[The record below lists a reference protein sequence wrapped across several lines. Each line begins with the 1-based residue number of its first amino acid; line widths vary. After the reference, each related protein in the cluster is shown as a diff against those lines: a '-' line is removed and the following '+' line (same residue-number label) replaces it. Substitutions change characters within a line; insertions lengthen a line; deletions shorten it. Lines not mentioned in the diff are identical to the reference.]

1 MGFFTPASQPATR
14 GTCAALLLSILIPLA
29 AAFGST
35 TPAALR
41 DTLSPLES
49 LEIGKISF
57 EGNAAFG
64 EDVLREQ
71 IRSRESPG
79 WFSQFLYRTFGEKLG
94 SGPEVYDAIVFEDD
108 QRALREFYFVN
119 GFPDAQINGRTAI
132 DTAHKSIA
140 LTYLIREN
148 KRSFVDGIVY
158 KGIESLPEDVKEKIF
173 HDQLIQTGM
182 PYFPARASAE
192 IGRVL
197 DVLANN
203 GYPDARYDMEHSSA
217 HRLTSTNNVF
227 LTFTFVPGRARLF
240 GGVSVNVDPPRGD
253 ITDNLVVREL
263 DFKTGDVYSREKKL
277 SSERNLNR
285 LGIFESARVDQPA
298 RPESTASP
306 AIPIVVT
313 VHPRTRNEVAPE
325 LIVSDESGFFNLGAG
340 LGYTNRNFLG
350 DARTF
355 NAHGQLRTQ
364 DVFRWDFGNVFGPSG
379 LRDTSVMGTA
389 ELQLQVLQPYLFTR
403 TLSGN
408 WTTTLSAEKQRNYI
422 LSILRNKV
430 GVSNQFATYTYGYF
444 DWTLERVSPE
454 ILGSASLDTVLSTLR
469 QEDQPQFN
477 SIFTFTLQRD
487 KTNDPFSP
495 SEGFFNSISLEES
508 GILPKILT
516 AGNRADHLPFTQY
529 YKVTLM
535 GRWYRDLT
543 NTKFNILA
551 WKLKSGYQNKYG
563 ESKYLPVSIPLNRRF
578 FAGGSGSVRGWKPRE
593 LGAMSDELIPFG
605 GNFMFEGSLEMRV
618 NHFRGFGKFLFIR
631 PENFWAVYF
640 LDFGNV
646 WSDIVDVKPR
656 DIAVA
661 AGFGIRY
668 ETFFGPFR
676 IDYGFR
682 VYDPKGAVGK
692 KSIFQKSFWN
702 ETLGMGVIHFGI
714 GQAF

>member
-1 MGFFTPASQPATR
+1 MGFFVLHPGWRIRLSFALCCAWLIAIPSAAATR
-14 GTCAALLLSILIPLA
+14 IPA
-29 AAFGST
+29 AA
-35 TPAALR
+35 
-41 DTLSPLES
+41 DTLSPTES

-57 EGNAAFG
+57 KGNETLG
-64 EDVLREQ
+64 EDLLKEQ

-79 WFSQFLYRTFGEKLG
+79 WFSQFFYRTFGEKLG
-94 SGPEVYDAIVFEDD
+94 SPPEIYDAIVFEDD
-108 QRALREFYFVN
+108 QRALKEFYFAN
-119 GFPDAQINGRTAI
+119 GFPDAQITGETAV
-132 DTAHKSIA
+132 DTSHKKIS
-140 LTYLIREN
+140 LTFVIREN
-148 KRSFVDGIVY
+148 KRSFVDAVEY
-158 KGIESLPEDVKEKIF
+158 KGIEKLPPEVVEKIA
-173 HDQLIQTGM
+173 HDQAIGKGV
-182 PYFPARASAE
+182 PYIPVRASAE
-192 IGRVL
+192 IARIL
-197 DVLANN
+197 DLLANN
-203 GYPDARYDMEHSSA
+203 GYPNARYDMEHSSA

-227 LTFTFVPGRARLF
+227 LTLAFIPGPPAEF
-240 GGVSVNVDPPRGD
+240 GSVSIKVDPPRDD

-263 DFKTGDVYSREKKL
+263 DFKPGDVYSREKRL

-285 LGIFESARVDQPA
+285 LGIFESARIDQPLH
-298 RPESTASP
+298 RDTMNPGS
-306 AIPIVVT
+306 IPMTVT
-313 VHPRTRNEVAPE
+313 VRPRTRNEVAPE

-340 LGYTNRNFLG
+340 LGYTNRNFFG

-355 NAHGQLRTQ
+355 NAHSQLRTQ
-364 DVFRWDFGNVFGPSG
+364 DVFRWDFHNVFGSPG
-379 LRDTSVMGTA
+379 LRDTSVIGTA
-389 ELQLQVLQPYLFTR
+389 ELQFQILQPYLFTR
-403 TLSGN
+403 TLSGT
-408 WTTTLSAEKQRNYI
+408 WTTTISAEKQRNYI

-430 GVSNQFATYTYGYF
+430 GVSNQFATYTYGFF

-454 ILGSASLDTVLSTLR
+454 ILGSSSLDTLLSTLR

-495 SEGFFNSISLEES
+495 SEGFFNSMSLEES

-529 YKVTLM
+529 YKATLM

-543 NTKFNILA
+543 SSRFNILA

-578 FAGGSGSVRGWKPRE
+578 FAGGSGSVRGWKPHE

-605 GNFMFEGSLEMRV
+605 GNFMFEGSVEMRV

-631 PENFWAVYF
+631 PENFWGVYF

-661 AGFGIRY
+661 TGFGIRY

-676 IDYGFR
+676 VDYGFR
-682 VYDPKGAVGK
+682 VYDPKGSVGK

-702 ETLGMGVIHFGI
+702 ETFGMGVLHFGI